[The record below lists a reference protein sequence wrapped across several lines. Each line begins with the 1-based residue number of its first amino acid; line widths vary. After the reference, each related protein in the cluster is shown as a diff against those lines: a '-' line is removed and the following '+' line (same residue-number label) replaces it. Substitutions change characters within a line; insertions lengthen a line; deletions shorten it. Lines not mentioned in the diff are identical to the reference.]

1 LFSNNDEASAAAADY
16 LRFPLVEVDI
26 AGNNFT
32 GELTSQLHIAGSLGL
47 TRFNMEQNPL
57 LSKNASFPMWLSSDG
72 RAKHFFND
80 DAFWCPLYQ
89 AKDSLLIVNGDA
101 DYFQYQD
108 CFCGKGY
115 FGLPSLRCRECLKG
129 STCDGGQGFRIQ
141 SGFFPVSHAHSLL
154 GIEKC
159 PEPNRCSPNQEYPY
173 NYNQSGVDFADFCAD
188 SYTGRLCSQCRS
200 GFYETSLGCEPCG
213 SLDGM
218 LSPTLYASYSLV
230 TGVLVL
236 GFVFEPYFCAKYG
249 IKAAAAILIAQ
260 FLILLVGIALSVVP
274 QFGNWFLDGILVLLL
289 VLIEESCD
297 RFSLSSYADVVG
309 HPKHYA
315 RFLTFRKI
323 LLFFLQATL
332 IVNVEFWGHYPATK
346 WIVFSVQFLNL
357 QLRGFLACFSG
368 FSRLAQTSWAPSL
381 LILLTPLGLFLVT
394 GLIVS
399 FHSIISRFNQQDNG
413 REQKSPAYL
422 LMDTEEES
430 EPESDR
436 IEAKTEETRTFSP
449 SLGDRLLSLFVR
461 IMYQAYFEVC
471 LVIFSSFK
479 CSPDKVDVGT
489 TYSEEFPWIACSSTH
504 LHQVWSVAGPFLLLY
519 VIGVPILIG
528 VLLWSHQRKES
539 ARSRFFLS
547 FIEENF
553 RDGVLSYEVI
563 WLIRRFLLALM
574 VGILPE
580 EFVSLGVVITL
591 SACIGVQFFLRP
603 FMSPIENGLDII
615 SLLVL
620 GCTHGQIPIMRSL
633 QEPALR
639 ISLFVTVTV
648 VNGLFLVILTA
659 MLAFAAQKAFSTK
672 RNLGRY

>member
-1 LFSNNDEASAAAADY
+1 
-16 LRFPLVEVDI
+16 
-26 AGNNFT
+26 
-32 GELTSQLHIAGSLGL
+32 
-47 TRFNMEQNPL
+47 M
-57 LSKNASFPMWLSSDG
+57 
-72 RAKHFFND
+72 
-80 DAFWCPLYQ
+80 
-89 AKDSLLIVNGDA
+89 
-101 DYFQYQD
+101 
-108 CFCGKGY
+108 
-115 FGLPSLRCRECLKG
+115 KG
-129 STCDGGQGFRIQ
+129 STCNGGESFLIQ
-141 SGFFPVSHAHSLL
+141 SGFFPVSRGHKLL
-154 GIEKC
+154 GMENC
-159 PEPNRCSPNQEYPY
+159 PQPNRCSPDQNYPY
-173 NYNQSGVDFADFCAD
+173 NYNQSGVDLAEFCAD

-260 FLILLVGIALSVVP
+260 FLILLVGIVLSVVP

-297 RFSLSSYADVVG
+297 RFSLSNVAS

-315 RFLTFRKI
+315 RFLTFRKV

-332 IVNVEFWGHYPATK
+332 IVNIEFWGHYPGTK

-357 QLRGFLACFSG
+357 QLRGFLACFSR
-368 FSRLAQTSWAPSL
+368 FSGLAQTTWAPSL
-381 LILLTPLGLFLVT
+381 LILLTPLGLFVVT
-394 GLIVS
+394 GLIV
-399 FHSIISRFNQQDNG
+399 FLHSVVSEFKQQDHG

-422 LMDTEEES
+422 LMDKEKSES
-430 EPESDR
+430 ESDR
-436 IEAKTEETRTFSP
+436 SEARTEERRTFSP

-489 TYSEEFPWIACSSTH
+489 TYSEEFPWIECSSTH
-504 LHQVWSVAGPFLLLY
+504 LHQVWGVAGPFLLLY
-519 VIGVPILIG
+519 VIGVPVLIV

-539 ARSRFFLS
+539 SRSRFFLS
-547 FIEENF
+547 FIEDNF
-553 RDGVLSYEVI
+553 RDGVLSYEFI
-563 WLIRRFLLALM
+563 WLVRRFLLALM
-574 VGILPE
+574 VGVLPE
-580 EFVSLGVVITL
+580 ELISLGVLVTL
-591 SACIGVQFFLRP
+591 SVCIGVQFFLRP

-672 RNLGRY
+672 PNLGRY